1 MFEQRRFK
9 PPVNASSQTARADAH
24 PGRQFGHV
32 AHGRAPRKPATTNAE
47 PLDAVQEAKEESG
60 EDMRPATQNPP
71 AATWNFAALPIFPAE
86 TTRGLAA
93 PARVL
98 QPRLEIGAVDDP
110 LEREA
115 DAVADRVM
123 RMPEPALTLSSA
135 LPRISRKCATC
146 EEEEKQVQ
154 MKPAGGARS
163 IGAAPPI
170 VHEVLRS
177 PGRQLDVGTR
187 EFFERRFGRD
197 FGDVRIHDDGV
208 AAESARS
215 VGALAYTVGRD
226 IVFGKGAFATRADA
240 GRRLLAHELV
250 HTVQQGG
257 APSARRQSDVGIQA
271 VLRAGPEPPSLKPS
285 RIVPRPTEAGS
296 VPAILQRAPDDDT
309 SADQD
314 HPAQPPVSDR
324 EQILEALR
332 QGHATEFRARLK
344 AVAHNMRFPLEAD
357 DAFLDELRRT
367 LSPMSFWSARV
378 LLHYGASV
386 PSYVKNLRYAV
397 EAPNLNLVK
406 DLLRAFPQLQ
416 TEVPGT
422 REMLDQALAGRP
434 AGHDE
439 VLAVFD
445 QQVAATG
452 KRDDK
457 EEGKKEP
464 RSVHYGVADRGEDP
478 TQLTAHNTPAGYT
491 VARTESEL
499 RIIVRIRLLD
509 QWHGTYSLDE
519 ERQKIWLYGIE
530 TRWNGRFVADNT
542 DNADNTKGQRG
553 GTILKIIFVPVFT
566 DVDADAHFEVA
577 VLDVRPHGP
586 AANSGAWWVGADG
599 LVIAHEF
606 GHLLGLPDEYGLPGS
621 KADVPASQG
630 LSKQEVAAST
640 VEGIEG
646 TAKPAIPGGYTEP
659 GIMGGKRGYP
669 NTVETRHVL
678 PAVEWYNTNLK
689 PTDEADYDVKRPG

>member
-9 PPVNASSQTARADAH
+9 PPLNASSQTARADAH
-24 PGRQFGHV
+24 PGRQFGHA
-32 AHGRAPRKPATTNAE
+32 AHGRAPRKPAAANAE
-47 PLDAVQEAKEESG
+47 SLDAVQEAKEESS
-60 EDMRPATQNPP
+60 EDMRPATQSPP
-71 AATWNFAALPIFPAE
+71 SATWNFATLPILPAE
-86 TTRGLAA
+86 STRGLAA

-123 RMPEPALTLSSA
+123 RMPEPALTLSST
-135 LPRISRKCATC
+135 LPRISRKCAAC

-226 IVFGKGAFATRADA
+226 IVFGKGAFAARADA

-250 HTVQQGG
+250 HAVQQGG
-257 APSARRQSDVGIQA
+257 APSARRQSDVGNQA
-271 VLRAGPEPPSLKPS
+271 ALRAGPAPPPLKPS
-285 RIVPRPTEAGS
+285 RIVPRPPEAGS

-314 HPAQPPVSDR
+314 HPVQPPVSDR

-332 QGHATEFRARLK
+332 QGHAAVLRARLK
-344 AVAHNMRFPLEAD
+344 AVADNMRFLLEAD

-367 LSPMSFWSARV
+367 LPPMSFWSARV
-378 LLHYGASV
+378 LLHYGESV
-386 PSYVKNLRYAV
+386 PSYVWDLRHAI
-397 EAPNLNLVK
+397 EAPNMNLVK

-422 REMLDQALAGRP
+422 REMLDQVLADRP

-439 VLAVFD
+439 VLAVLD

-452 KRDDK
+452 ERK
-457 EEGKKEP
+457 EKTE
-464 RSVHYGVADRGEDP
+464 SVRYGVASRGEDP
-478 TQLTAHNTPAGYT
+478 TKLMTITHTASYT
-491 VARTESEL
+491 VERTESEL
-499 RIIVRIRLLD
+499 RIIVRIHLFNQRSGD
-509 QWHGTYSLDE
+509 TYNLDE
-519 ERQKIWLYGIE
+519 ERQGIWLYGIE
-530 TRWNGRFVADNT
+530 RRWNGKFVADN
-542 DNADNTKGQRG
+542 GR
-553 GTILKIIFVPVFT
+553 TILKIIFVPVFT
-566 DVDADAHFEVA
+566 DVDAHFNIR
-577 VLDVRPHGP
+577 VLDNRPDGP
-586 AANSGAWWVGADG
+586 AANAGAWWVGADG

-621 KADVPASQG
+621 KAEVPASQG

-659 GIMGGKRGYP
+659 GMMGSKRGYP
-669 NTVETRHVL
+669 WTVERRHVL

-689 PTDEADYDVKRPG
+689 PTDEADYDVKRAG